1 MKNIELL
8 ESNSPIING
17 SYNAFQSRLPLD
29 FFTVVPVDDSVTS
42 FVEIMKDINTLTA
55 FTKAIRSTAQI

>member
-8 ESNSPIING
+8 ESNYPIING

-55 FTKAIRSTAQI
+55 FIKAIRSTAQI